1 MKPISNFGMRIA
13 HISMAGAAAPR
24 VLGGNYFHQRTDPR
38 HALREFLE
46 RFLTLRTLET
56 PQWRAVP
63 GR

>member
-1 MKPISNFGMRIA
+1 MRIA
-13 HISMAGAAAPR
+13 HISMTGAAAPR

>member
-1 MKPISNFGMRIA
+1 
-13 HISMAGAAAPR
+13 MAGCGAPR
-24 VLGGNYFHQRTDPR
+24 VLGGNYSHQRTDSR
-38 HALREFLE
+38 HALREFRE